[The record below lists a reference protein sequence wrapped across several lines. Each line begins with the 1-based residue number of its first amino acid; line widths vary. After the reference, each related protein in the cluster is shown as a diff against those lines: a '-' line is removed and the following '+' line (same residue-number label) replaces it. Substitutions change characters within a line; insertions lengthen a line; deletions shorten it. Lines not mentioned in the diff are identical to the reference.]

1 MAGTGVFT
9 FNCLGGCGT
18 GLRAAEYPS
27 KLEHGLC
34 GACAERARDPATRE
48 AMRVRAE
55 GSGRL
60 LSEAPGQDSLFYEH
74 T

>member
-18 GLRAAEYPS
+18 GLRAAEYPTR
-27 KLEHGLC
+27 LEHGLC
-34 GACAERARDPATRE
+34 GACGERARASVEERE

-60 LSEAPGQDSLFYEH
+60 LPETPGQLHFYEN